1 MHKGFR
7 NDGKIHA
14 EAYNVMTVSVG
25 MRCGSLSVGNS
36 PPTWEG
42 GLIAKAWSAAY
53 RRRKV
58 GISGVCN

>member
-25 MRCGSLSVGNS
+25 IGCGSLSVGNS
-36 PPTWEG
+36 PPLG
-42 GLIAKAWSAAY
+42 GRGLCSP
-53 RRRKV
+53 
-58 GISGVCN
+58 